1 MNSIE
6 AHARLLYARID
17 EAADPAA
24 RQLARRNFHACYDQL
39 NEAERAAVQ
48 RLLDEILARASR
60 LADEM
65 TPFAEEAER
74 RLKNV
79 PAAT

>member
-6 AHARLLYARID
+6 AQARSLYARID
-17 EAADPAA
+17 EATDPTA
-24 RQLARRNFHACYDQL
+24 RQLARRDFHAYYDQL

-48 RLLDEILARASR
+48 PLLDEILARASR

-65 TPFAEEAER
+65 MPLAEEAER
-74 RLKNV
+74 RLENV